1 MKGRIFGLI
10 KKILAPDLSNRDDD
24 FKSIKEAN
32 NHITAEQKEYV
43 LKTLKTALQDSSNAK
58 ISTIHSFCLNIIKSN
73 SDVAK
78 IDTKLDIIKDDEK
91 QKMLSDIVFSV
102 LNEEKN
108 QQIVLDISKNIS
120 MFFTNNLINR
130 YVSNTKFRDDF
141 DGFDKKSIDLPTY
154 KALIQELYPLPD
166 VSNAIDELKEDN
178 KRLKWFEDY
187 YNNFKNFD
195 ALAWKDVVEDEKAPS
210 LGKTKFPD
218 TTQIKDNLES
228 LIAHYASIDE
238 EKEQQFFQKITNL
251 KFILQ
256 QIKKQYDEK
265 LLELGKIDFDT
276 IILKTLEIIPDV
288 DTNFKY
294 IMVDEFQDTNA
305 TQFEIVK
312 NACNKDTNLFVVGD
326 AKQSIYSFQGAE
338 IEVFNDAIKNKA
350 LFQSEED
357 MNINHR
363 SDGVVLDS
371 VNNIFKKLLEK
382 DNSNTLIRHNYE
394 AEPQALH
401 VYDKERA
408 KKGSFKFL
416 ITSQEYLTQEEKE
429 QSLEKDELDTIA
441 NFISNIHQ
449 NKINNYAHIS
459 ELIKKQEKTI
469 AIVFDS
475 STKMLA
481 LKQKL
486 RDKGIY
492 AKVSASEHFYYTKE
506 INDIFH
512 VLKAIDILAT
522 SKENTLLSNTQKYFI
537 AGAMRSN
544 IIRCDENS
552 IKQHL
557 QNNTIDK
564 RLSHYVTKSKSL
576 TLSQLVKFIYDD
588 ANILGVYT
596 HLGDIEQRTV
606 NLNKFLLLC
615 LDYENSNESSL
626 YNFLSLVENDIYFSD
641 AKEDEAFFKSSG
653 TNSIEIC
660 SIHSTKGLAY
670 PLVLLGNSEKGLYS
684 QITSDALKHN
694 NIKVNGERKE
704 IVGFKIEDYT
714 PLSHRVLKQIDKLKH
729 LAEKKRLLYVAL
741 TRAKHDIIISA
752 TLKQKKDGTLSL
764 REDSYLYMICNSLD
778 IDIDELFSQSS
789 KYSIEAI
796 DEEVSVKDNDI
807 EYIQHDLKPI
817 EFKSLK
823 KESATATNKTQ
834 AQDKKTAYLGTQTHK
849 IIELY
854 WRVFKT
860 NSDVIL
866 DKMMIFDK
874 EERQAITQNMQAFYK
889 SDIYQLLKDG
899 VEYHFELEFNV
910 DGKTGFIDFIY
921 FDKEKDGWAI
931 VDFKTG
937 SETDA
942 KNTKY
947 QEQLDFYKNIVETLG
962 YKEVYTRLLWLG

>member
-1 MKGRIFGLI
+1 
-10 KKILAPDLSNRDDD
+10 
-24 FKSIKEAN
+24 
-32 NHITAEQKEYV
+32 
-43 LKTLKTALQDSSNAK
+43 
-58 ISTIHSFCLNIIKSN
+58 
-73 SDVAK
+73 
-78 IDTKLDIIKDDEK
+78 
-91 QKMLSDIVFSV
+91 
-102 LNEEKN
+102 
-108 QQIVLDISKNIS
+108 
-120 MFFTNNLINR
+120 
-130 YVSNTKFRDDF
+130 
-141 DGFDKKSIDLPTY
+141 
-154 KALIQELYPLPD
+154 
-166 VSNAIDELKEDN
+166 
-178 KRLKWFEDY
+178 
-187 YNNFKNFD
+187 
-195 ALAWKDVVEDEKAPS
+195 
-210 LGKTKFPD
+210 
-218 TTQIKDNLES
+218 
-228 LIAHYASIDE
+228 
-238 EKEQQFFQKITNL
+238 
-251 KFILQ
+251 
-256 QIKKQYDEK
+256 
-265 LLELGKIDFDT
+265 
-276 IILKTLEIIPDV
+276 
-288 DTNFKY
+288 
-294 IMVDEFQDTNA
+294 MVDEFQDTNA
-305 TQFEIVK
+305 TQFEIVQ

-382 DNSNTLIRHNYE
+382 DNSNTLIGHNYE

-416 ITSQEYLTQEEKE
+416 ITSQEYLTQDEKE
-429 QSLEKDELDTIA
+429 QMQEKDELDTIA

-449 NKINNYAHIS
+449 DKINNYAHIS
-459 ELIKKQEKTI
+459 ELIKKQEKAI

-475 STKMLA
+475 STKMLK

-486 RDKGIY
+486 KEKGIY

-506 INDIFH
+506 INDIFN
-512 VLKAIDILAT
+512 VLKAIDIL
-522 SKENTLLSNTQKYFI
+522 SNREADQQLDSTQKYFI

-552 IKQHL
+552 IKIHL
-557 QNNTIDK
+557 HNNTIPD
-564 RLSHYVTKSKSL
+564 RLQDYIQKSKNM
-576 TLSQLVKFIYDD
+576 TLSQLVKYIYDD
-588 ANILGVYT
+588 SNILGVYT
-596 HLGDIEQRTV
+596 HFDDIEQRSA
-606 NLNKFLLLC
+606 NLSKFLTLC
-615 LDYENSNESSL
+615 LDYENSNESNL
-626 YNFLSLVENDIYFSD
+626 QNFLSLIENNIYFSD
-641 AKEDEAFFKSSG
+641 AKEDEAFFKSNG

-670 PLVLLGNSEKGLYS
+670 PLVLLANSEKGLYS

-694 NIKVNGERKE
+694 NITLNGERKE
-704 IVGFKIEDYT
+704 IVGFKIEEYT

-741 TRAKHDIIISA
+741 TRAKHDVVISA
-752 TLKQKKDGTLSL
+752 TLKRKKDDTLSL

-778 IDIDELFSQSS
+778 IDTNELFDQNE
-789 KYSIEAI
+789 KYCIKTI
-796 DEEVSVKDNDI
+796 NKDVSVKNNAI
-807 EYIQHDLKPI
+807 EYIQYDLKPI

-834 AQDKKTAYLGTQTHK
+834 TQDKKTAYLGTQTHK

-854 WRVFKT
+854 WRVFQT

-874 EERQAITQNMQAFYK
+874 EDRQAITKNMRSFYM
-889 SDIYQLLKDG
+889 SDVYQLLKNG

-910 DGKTGFIDFIY
+910 DGKTGFIDLIY
-921 FDKEKDGWAI
+921 FDKEQDGWVI

-942 KNTKY
+942 KNKKY

-962 YKEVYTRLLWLG
+962 CKVVDAKLLWLG